1 VIAAAGLAALA
12 AGGPGSSRRGADA
25 TGAAAAGAPPE
36 PAADPEAILRAQPNS
51 DSYAKHLLY
60 LTAKP
65 HQTGTA
71 RDMELA
77 KYVRDRFIEYGL
89 EDVTYHDSQALMTYG
104 HKASLEIVAP
114 DRVKLR
120 LAEDAYPQD
129 KDAGLYADPT
139 IVPFHGYAPSGDV
152 TAEVVYA
159 NGGSPEDFATLDKL
173 GIKVTGRIVIMR
185 YSEPYSYRGYKLYLA
200 EKHGALGA
208 IIYSDP
214 EDDGALRGAVYP
226 NGPWGPGTHIQ
237 WGAVIYDWLGPGEP
251 FTFHWSQK
259 RDGSWTEGARRDKQL
274 PKIPSLPLGPDN
286 AAAILGRLQGGEV
299 PDGWQGGLPFAY
311 HLGPG
316 PVRVHLRT
324 LNDERIG
331 TLRNVLGM
339 VRGDTDPDRMVILGN
354 HRDAWLYGAVD
365 PSSGTAALLEA
376 ARALGALKTKGIR
389 PRRTI
394 LFASWD
400 GEEQLLG
407 GSTRFVLD
415 RRDEL
420 LSSAVAYINVDSAV
434 AGRDLQ
440 VGATPALAEF
450 MRDVAKAVPD
460 PATGKPLYA
469 AWATRSKDG
478 VAPVGMIVGA
488 TDYTAFQEHL
498 GIACIDMAFEG
509 PYGVYHSMY
518 DDFFWMSRFGD
529 PGFLYGPAM
538 ARLMGIASW
547 RLATAPLLPVRYTA
561 YARAVVSHIAA
572 VEARAPA
579 DTPLSL
585 AAARTAAR
593 RWEDAAALYETAAAT
608 AAGAGPL
615 DAAAVRRTNESLMQV
630 ERALTDKE
638 GLEGRPFFKH
648 LIYAPQPTYREE
660 LLPRLWEAQDR
671 GDSASLPRHEREL
684 VSAFDRAAALMEK
697 ARATLPAPRVA
708 QATTPVPAHAP
719 VAAGRLEF
727 ARDVLPILEQRCTP
741 CHFPGG
747 VMHERLPFETEAT
760 SRVLGTKLF
769 TRLRKPEDQVVVRA
783 WLEQEAGAP
792 RVEDKDGE

>member
-1 VIAAAGLAALA
+1 VIAAGLAALA
-12 AGGPGSSRRGADA
+12 A
-25 TGAAAAGAPPE
+25 AGAPTE
-36 PAADPEAILRAQPNS
+36 PAADPEAILRAQPNP

-89 EDVTYHDSQALMTYG
+89 EDVTYHDSPALMTYG
-104 HKASLEIVAP
+104 HRASLEIVAP

-120 LAEDAYPQD
+120 LAEDAYSQD

-139 IVPFHGYAPSGDV
+139 IVPFHGYAPSGNV

-173 GIKVTGRIVIMR
+173 GIKVAGRIVIMR

-200 EKHGALGA
+200 EQHGALGA

-226 NGPWGPGTHIQ
+226 DGPWGPATHIQ

-259 RDGSWTEGARRDKQL
+259 RDGSWAEGARRDKQL

-286 AAAILGRLQGGEV
+286 AAAILGRLQGPGV

-324 LNDERIG
+324 VNDERVG

-339 VRGDTDPDRMVILGN
+339 VRGDTDPARMVILGN

-376 ARALGALKTKGIR
+376 ARAVGALKKKGIR
-389 PRRTI
+389 PHRSI

-407 GSTRFVLD
+407 GSTRFAVD

-420 LSSAVAYINVDSAV
+420 LTSAVAYINVDSAV
-434 AGRDLQ
+434 SGRDLE
-440 VGATPALAEF
+440 VGATPALANF

-460 PATGKPLYA
+460 PATGKPLHA
-469 AWATRSKDG
+469 AWAQRSKDG
-478 VAPVGMIVGA
+478 VAPVGTIVGA

-498 GIACIDMAFEG
+498 GIACIDMAFDG

-561 YARAVVSHIAA
+561 YARAVVGHIAA

-593 RWEDAAALYETAAAT
+593 RWEEAAALYETAAAAT
-608 AAGAGPL
+608 VPL
-615 DAAAVRRTNESLMQV
+615 DAAAARRTNEFLIQV

-638 GLEGRPFFKH
+638 GLDGRPFFKH

-660 LLPRLWEAQDR
+660 LLPRLWEAMDR

-697 ARATLPAPRVA
+697 ARAALPAKTA
-708 QATTPVPAHAP
+708 AHAP
-719 VAAGRLEF
+719 VAAEPLEF

-747 VMHERLPFETEAT
+747 VMHERLPFEAEGT